1 MYVFETAN
9 CKLVTGNYQPEIANR
24 FQLYFSPKIIFTM
37 KTKLLFIACCM
48 LFACYAI
55 NSNAQSANR
64 TLSNLI
70 SPTAVNQSLL
80 PGTSNTINLGSGGR
94 GALSWNNLYLGNALY
109 LKGKIT
115 LHAPGTG
122 NFFVGVSSGNAS
134 LTGLYNSGIGQ
145 FSLVNLTSGTGNTA
159 NGYQALYRNTE
170 GAYNKANGYKALYSN
185 TTGDNNIACG
195 LGSLS
200 NNDGSGNTANGNLA
214 LTFNTTG
221 NFNSALGYASL
232 NQNTTGFNNTALGS
246 EADVSKN
253 NLFNATAIGS
263 GAKVDASNKVRIGDG
278 SVKSIG
284 GAVEWT
290 KLSDGR
296 YKKNIKE
303 NVVGLAFINSLR
315 PITYTVNIQ
324 GLNEYYNKG
333 RKQLLSDSVSAN
345 EEAVNAEMKKAED
358 EASKIV
364 YNGFI
369 AQEVEETAK
378 KLNYEFSGVDKPQS
392 KDGVYGLRYAEFV
405 VPLVKAVQELSK
417 MNDAL
422 QKQNDEQQKEIDELK
437 AIVLGNNQNN
447 ISPRDKTD
455 IKITDASLAQN
466 APNPFTNTTTISYSL
481 PSKFTTAQIIIT
493 DKNGKQ
499 LKQVNVSGSG
509 NGTVNIDASVLSSGA
524 YNYSLIVDGK
534 VISSKQ
540 MVVGK

>member
-170 GAYNKANGYKALYSN
+170 GAYNTANGYK
-185 TTGDNNIACG
+185 
-195 LGSLS
+195 
-200 NNDGSGNTANGNLA
+200 A

-392 KDGVYGLRYAEFV
+392 KDGLYGLRYGNFV
-405 VPLVKAVQELSK
+405 VPIVKAMQELS
-417 MNDAL
+417 
-422 QKQNDEQQKEIDELK
+422 QQNDLLNLKISEFENLKIENEELK
-437 AIVLGNNQNN
+437 VRLQNIEQKLGLN
-447 ISPRDKTD
+447 SDLKTSSS
-455 IKITDASLAQN
+455 ITLSSGSLAQN
-466 APNPFTNTTTISYSL
+466 VPNPFTNTTTINYRL
-481 PSKFTTAQIIIT
+481 PSKFTTAQIIII
-493 DKNGKQ
+493 DNNGKQ
-499 LKQVNVSGSG
+499 LKQLNISGSG
-509 NGTVNIDASVLSSGA
+509 KGTVNIDASTLSLGT
-524 YNYSLIVDGK
+524 YNYLLIIDGK
-534 VISSKQ
+534 LISTKQ
-540 MVVGK
+540 MLLGK

>member
-1 MYVFETAN
+1 ML
-9 CKLVTGNYQPEIANR
+9 KLLLFHQKMLA
-24 FQLYFSPKIIFTM
+24 M
-37 KTKLLFIACCM
+37 KTKLLTIACSM
-48 LFACYAI
+48 LLTCYAI

-80 PGTSNTINLGSGGR
+80 PGIDNTLNLGSGGR

-170 GAYNKANGYKALYSN
+170 GAYNTANGYKALYSN
-185 TTGDNNIACG
+185 TTGDNNNACG

-253 NLFNATAIGS
+253 NLFNATAIGY
-263 GAKVDASNKVRIGDG
+263 GAIVDGSNKVRIGDG

-284 GAVEWT
+284 GAVDWT

-303 NVVGLAFINSLR
+303 NVAGLAFINSLR

-369 AQEVEETAK
+369 AQEVEEAAK
-378 KLNYEFSGVDKPQS
+378 KLNFEFSGVDKPQS
-392 KDGVYGLRYAEFV
+392 KDGVYGLRYDNFV
-405 VPLVKAVQELSK
+405 VPIVKAVQELSRQ
-417 MNDAL
+417 NDQL
-422 QKQNDEQQKEIDELK
+422 KKQNKELK
-437 AIVLGNNQNN
+437 ARLDKIEAMLLKPHSDNAELGITAKLEQN
-447 ISPRDKTD
+447 I
-455 IKITDASLAQN
+455 
-466 APNPFTNTTTISYSL
+466 PNPFNNTTIIHYFLPINKGNAYINFYSSNGALLKSVKLAGIGKGTINIKANEL
-481 PSKFTTAQIIIT
+481 PSGVYKY
-493 DKNGKQ
+493 
-499 LKQVNVSGSG
+499 
-509 NGTVNIDASVLSSGA
+509 VL
-524 YNYSLIVDGK
+524 LVDGK
-534 VISSKQ
+534 VVDSKQ
-540 MVVGK
+540 MIQ

>member
-1 MYVFETAN
+1 ML
-9 CKLVTGNYQPEIANR
+9 KLLLFHQKMLA
-24 FQLYFSPKIIFTM
+24 M
-37 KTKLLFIACCM
+37 KTKLLTIACSM
-48 LFACYAI
+48 LLTCYAI

-80 PGTSNTINLGSGGR
+80 PGTSTLNLGFGIR
-94 GALSWNNLYLGNALY
+94 QSWNNLYLGNALY

-122 NFFVGVSSGNAS
+122 NFFAGLNAGNILVGGSYN
-134 LTGLYNSGIGQ
+134 TGLGQ
-145 FSLVNLTSGTGNTA
+145 FSLFSLTSGTGNTA

-170 GAYNKANGYKALYSN
+170 GAYNTANGY
-185 TTGDNNIACG
+185 T
-195 LGSLS
+195 
-200 NNDGSGNTANGNLA
+200 A
-214 LTFNTTG
+214 LTVNTTG

-253 NLFNATAIGS
+253 NLFNATAIGY
-263 GAKVDASNKVRIGDG
+263 GAIVDESNKVRIGDG

-284 GAVEWT
+284 GAVDWT

-303 NVVGLAFINSLR
+303 NVAGLAFINSLR

>member
-1 MYVFETAN
+1 ML
-9 CKLVTGNYQPEIANR
+9 KLLLFHQKMLA
-24 FQLYFSPKIIFTM
+24 M
-37 KTKLLFIACCM
+37 KTKLLTIACSM
-48 LFACYAI
+48 LLTCYAI

-80 PGTSNTINLGSGGR
+80 PGTSTLNLGFGIR
-94 GALSWNNLYLGNALY
+94 QSWNNLYLGNALY

-122 NFFVGVSSGNAS
+122 NFFAGLNAGNILVGGSYN
-134 LTGLYNSGIGQ
+134 TGLGQ
-145 FSLVNLTSGTGNTA
+145 FSLFSLTSGTGNTA

-170 GAYNKANGYKALYSN
+170 GAYNTANGYTALTVN
-185 TTGDNNIACG
+185 TTGNFNSA
-195 LGSLS
+195 LGHASLR
-200 NNDGSGNTANGNLA
+200 NNDGSGNTANGSLA
-214 LTFNTTG
+214 LTNNTTG

-253 NLFNATAIGS
+253 NLFNATAIGY
-263 GAKVDASNKVRIGDG
+263 GAIVDESNKVRIGDG

-284 GAVEWT
+284 GAVDWT

-303 NVVGLAFINSLR
+303 NVAGLAFINSLR

>member
-1 MYVFETAN
+1 ML
-9 CKLVTGNYQPEIANR
+9 KLLLFHQKMLA
-24 FQLYFSPKIIFTM
+24 M
-37 KTKLLFIACCM
+37 KTKLLTIACSM
-48 LFACYAI
+48 LLTCYAI

-80 PGTSNTINLGSGGR
+80 PGTSTLNLGFGIR
-94 GALSWNNLYLGNALY
+94 QSWNNLYLGNALY

-122 NFFVGVSSGNAS
+122 NFFAGLNAGNILVGGSYN
-134 LTGLYNSGIGQ
+134 TGLGQ
-145 FSLVNLTSGTGNTA
+145 FSLFSLTSGTGNTA

-170 GAYNKANGYKALYSN
+170 GAYNTANGY
-185 TTGDNNIACG
+185 T
-195 LGSLS
+195 
-200 NNDGSGNTANGNLA
+200 A
-214 LTFNTTG
+214 LTNNTTG

-232 NQNTTGFNNTALGS
+232 RQNTTGFNNTALGS

-253 NLFNATAIGS
+253 NLFNATAIGY
-263 GAKVDASNKVRIGDG
+263 GAIVDESNKVRIGDG

-284 GAVEWT
+284 GAVDWT

-303 NVVGLAFINSLR
+303 NVAGLAFINSLR

>member
-1 MYVFETAN
+1 ML
-9 CKLVTGNYQPEIANR
+9 KLLLFHQKMLA
-24 FQLYFSPKIIFTM
+24 M
-37 KTKLLFIACCM
+37 KTKLLTIACSM
-48 LFACYAI
+48 LLTCYAI

-80 PGTSNTINLGSGGR
+80 PGTSTLNLGFGIR
-94 GALSWNNLYLGNALY
+94 QSWNNLYLGNALY

-122 NFFVGVSSGNAS
+122 NFFAGLNAGNILVGGSYN
-134 LTGLYNSGIGQ
+134 TGLGQ
-145 FSLVNLTSGTGNTA
+145 FSLFSLTSGTGNTA
-159 NGYQALYRNTE
+159 NGYQALYRN
-170 GAYNKANGYKALYSN
+170 
-185 TTGDNNIACG
+185 
-195 LGSLS
+195 
-200 NNDGSGNTANGNLA
+200 NDGSYNTANGSLA
-214 LTFNTTG
+214 LTNNTTG

-253 NLFNATAIGS
+253 NLFNATAIGY
-263 GAKVDASNKVRIGDG
+263 GAIVDESNKVRIGDG

-284 GAVEWT
+284 GAVDWT

-303 NVVGLAFINSLR
+303 NVAGLAFINSLR

>member
-1 MYVFETAN
+1 ML
-9 CKLVTGNYQPEIANR
+9 KLLLFHQKMLA
-24 FQLYFSPKIIFTM
+24 M
-37 KTKLLFIACCM
+37 KTKLLTIACSM
-48 LFACYAI
+48 LLTCYAI

-80 PGTSNTINLGSGGR
+80 PGTSTLNLGFGIR
-94 GALSWNNLYLGNALY
+94 QSWNNLYLGNALY

-122 NFFVGVSSGNAS
+122 NFFAGLNAGNILVGGSYN
-134 LTGLYNSGIGQ
+134 TGLGQ
-145 FSLVNLTSGTGNTA
+145 FSLFSLTSGTGNTA

-170 GAYNKANGYKALYSN
+170 GAYNTANGYKALYSN

-296 YKKNIKE
+296 YKK
-303 NVVGLAFINSLR
+303 
-315 PITYTVNIQ
+315 
-324 GLNEYYNKG
+324 
-333 RKQLLSDSVSAN
+333 
-345 EEAVNAEMKKAED
+345 KK
-358 EASKIV
+358 
-364 YNGFI
+364 
-369 AQEVEETAK
+369 K
-378 KLNYEFSGVDKPQS
+378 K
-392 KDGVYGLRYAEFV
+392 
-405 VPLVKAVQELSK
+405 
-417 MNDAL
+417 M
-422 QKQNDEQQKEIDELK
+422 
-437 AIVLGNNQNN
+437 
-447 ISPRDKTD
+447 
-455 IKITDASLAQN
+455 
-466 APNPFTNTTTISYSL
+466 
-481 PSKFTTAQIIIT
+481 
-493 DKNGKQ
+493 
-499 LKQVNVSGSG
+499 
-509 NGTVNIDASVLSSGA
+509 
-524 YNYSLIVDGK
+524 
-534 VISSKQ
+534 
-540 MVVGK
+540 

>member
-1 MYVFETAN
+1 ML
-9 CKLVTGNYQPEIANR
+9 KLLLFHQKMLA
-24 FQLYFSPKIIFTM
+24 M
-37 KTKLLFIACCM
+37 KTKLLTIACSM
-48 LFACYAI
+48 LLTCYAI

-80 PGTSNTINLGSGGR
+80 PGTSTLNLGFGIR
-94 GALSWNNLYLGNALY
+94 QSWNNLYLGNALY

-122 NFFVGVSSGNAS
+122 NFFAGLNAGNILVGGSYN
-134 LTGLYNSGIGQ
+134 TGLGQ
-145 FSLVNLTSGTGNTA
+145 FSLFSLTSGTGNTA

-170 GAYNKANGYKALYSN
+170 GAYNTANGY
-185 TTGDNNIACG
+185 T
-195 LGSLS
+195 
-200 NNDGSGNTANGNLA
+200 A
-214 LTFNTTG
+214 LTVNTTG
-221 NFNSALGYASL
+221 NFNSALGHASL
-232 NQNTTGFNNTALGS
+232 RKNTTGFNNTALGS

-253 NLFNATAIGS
+253 NLFNATAIGY
-263 GAKVDASNKVRIGDG
+263 GAIVDESNKVRIGDG

-284 GAVEWT
+284 GAVDWT

-303 NVVGLAFINSLR
+303 NVAGLAFINSLR

>member
-1 MYVFETAN
+1 ML
-9 CKLVTGNYQPEIANR
+9 KLLLFHQKMLA
-24 FQLYFSPKIIFTM
+24 M
-37 KTKLLFIACCM
+37 KTKLLTIACSM
-48 LFACYAI
+48 LLTCYAI

-80 PGTSNTINLGSGGR
+80 PGTSTLNLGFGIR
-94 GALSWNNLYLGNALY
+94 QSWNNLYLGNALY

-122 NFFVGVSSGNAS
+122 NFFAGLNAGNILVGGSYN
-134 LTGLYNSGIGQ
+134 TGLGQ
-145 FSLVNLTSGTGNTA
+145 FSLFSLTSGTGNTA

-170 GAYNKANGYKALYSN
+170 GAYNTANGY
-185 TTGDNNIACG
+185 T
-195 LGSLS
+195 
-200 NNDGSGNTANGNLA
+200 A
-214 LTFNTTG
+214 LTVNTTG
-221 NFNSALGYASL
+221 NFNSALGHASL
-232 NQNTTGFNNTALGS
+232 RKNTTGFNNTALGS

-253 NLFNATAIGS
+253 NLFNATAIGY
-263 GAKVDASNKVRIGDG
+263 GAIVDESNKVRIGDG

-284 GAVEWT
+284 GAVDWT

-303 NVVGLAFINSLR
+303 NVAGLAFINSLR

-333 RKQLLSDSVSAN
+333 RKQLISDSVSAN

-466 APNPFTNTTTISYSL
+466 APNPFTNTTTISYS
-481 PSKFTTAQIIIT
+481 
-493 DKNGKQ
+493 
-499 LKQVNVSGSG
+499 V
-509 NGTVNIDASVLSSGA
+509 
-524 YNYSLIVDGK
+524 
-534 VISSKQ
+534 
-540 MVVGK
+540 

>member
-170 GAYNKANGYKALYSN
+170 GAYNTANGYK
-185 TTGDNNIACG
+185 
-195 LGSLS
+195 
-200 NNDGSGNTANGNLA
+200 A

-455 IKITDASLAQN
+455 INITDASLAQN